1 MKAADL
7 QLTLVSHT
15 LCPYVQRAAIS
26 LAEKGVP
33 FERVYIDLSNKPDW
47 FVEKSPLG
55 KVPILLVSEGDNTA
69 VIFESSVILEYLEE
83 TQPHPLH
90 PHDPLR
96 RAQHRSWIEY
106 GSEILNNIAR
116 LYNAPDKEAFSK
128 ARDDLSGRMAR
139 LNKERARQQ
148 GPFFAGES
156 FCLVDAV
163 YAPVFRYF
171 DVFEEQ
177 ADLFMLNGLLSID
190 AWRMALSKR
199 TSVKNAVT
207 PEYSV
212 QLTQFLRKRRSHI
225 SAMIKPTD

>member
-1 MKAADL
+1 MITADSKL
-7 QLTLVSHT
+7 ILVSHT

-26 LAEKGVP
+26 LAEKGVS
-33 FERVYIDLSNKPDW
+33 FDRVYVDLSNKPDW
-47 FVEKSPLG
+47 FIEKSPLG
-55 KVPILLVSEGDNTA
+55 KVPILLVGEGDDTT

-90 PHDPLR
+90 PNDPLR

-128 ARDDLSGRMAR
+128 AQDDLRGRMAR
-139 LNKERARQQ
+139 LDKELASQQ
-148 GPFFAGES
+148 GQFFAGEK

-171 DVFEEQ
+171 DVFEEH

-190 AWRMALSKR
+190 AWRISLSER

-207 PEYSV
+207 PEYSR
-212 QLTQFLRKRRSHI
+212 QLTQFLRKRQSHI
-225 SAMIKPTD
+225 SDMIKPIV